1 MAMQFLI
8 VNKIM
13 EGLNNSSNG
22 LEVQDTYNQKVV
34 YFRKCDEGI
43 IIANMLPSNNF
54 IPSDQIIIPNIDI
67 TLSEYFYNNYSY
79 EMLLEIYK
87 KLVID
92 KRI

>member
-1 MAMQFLI
+1 
-8 VNKIM
+8 
-13 EGLNNSSNG
+13 
-22 LEVQDTYNQKVV
+22 
-34 YFRKCDEGI
+34 
-43 IIANMLPSNNF
+43 MLPSNNF

-67 TLSEYFYNNYSY
+67 VLSEYLYNNYSY